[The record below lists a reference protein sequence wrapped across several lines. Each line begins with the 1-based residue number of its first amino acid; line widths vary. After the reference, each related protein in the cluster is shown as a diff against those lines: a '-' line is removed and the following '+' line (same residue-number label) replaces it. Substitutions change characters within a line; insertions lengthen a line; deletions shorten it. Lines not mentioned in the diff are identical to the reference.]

1 VRGTRIQ
8 KEREREKYI
17 REKEGLRMRRTR
29 GTAQWGACSA
39 VQCSA
44 GERMRAGTASTLQ
57 ATPSYEYREQW
68 AESNAITAH

>member
-8 KEREREKYI
+8 KEREREVHT
-17 REKEGLRMRRTR
+17 REGRVKDEKNKRY
-29 GTAQWGACSA
+29 GAVGCL
-39 VQCSA
+39 QCSA